1 MLCSTSNHEKFYEF
15 QCYSKDCQ
23 EYLKNHTSSAKASV
37 MRRDAHALL
46 VSEISSTAS
55 RIDGR
60 TYRRNVSAMYIELK
74 DVKSLSKDSSK
85 LF

>member
-1 MLCSTSNHEKFYEF
+1 
-15 QCYSKDCQ
+15 
-23 EYLKNHTSSAKASV
+23 